1 MKKIVFLS
9 VGRSDYGIMRNIIC
23 ACNKNKKIHL
33 SLIVTGSH
41 LSKKFGNTIEEIKKD
56 KIKNI
61 YKINLSYDT
70 KNIDK
75 TNNYISTLVNKSDQI
90 LKKIRPDFL
99 VTLGDRYEM
108 LAMSLAAFNNN
119 IKIIHFCGGS
129 KTLGAKDDEYRKC
142 ISNLSSYHFVE
153 TNLHKKQLLNYGIDK
168 NTIFVVGAPALENLN
183 KIKFLKKEKLLKNMK
198 IKNYE
203 NNKII
208 IVTYHSETKKKL
220 SDNVKYI
227 NEIISFL
234 KSLKKTII
242 ILTYPNADFGYENI
256 IKIIEKT
263 NFTNFY
269 KYKSLGIKKY
279 FNILK
284 YGNCL
289 IGNSSSG
296 IIESR
301 SFNLPTINL
310 GERQNQRFHNNN
322 VIHCKINKT
331 DLQKSFIK
339 SQSLNF
345 KKKFYYSKD
354 IYRLNYTSS
363 EIADLLIKLN

>member
-1 MKKIVFLS
+1 
-9 VGRSDYGIMRNIIC
+9 
-23 ACNKNKKIHL
+23 
-33 SLIVTGSH
+33 
-41 LSKKFGNTIEEIKKD
+41 
-56 KIKNI
+56 
-61 YKINLSYDT
+61 
-70 KNIDK
+70 
-75 TNNYISTLVNKSDQI
+75 
-90 LKKIRPDFL
+90 
-99 VTLGDRYEM
+99 M

-234 KSLKKTII
+234 KSLKKV
-242 ILTYPNADFGYENI
+242 NN
-256 IKIIEKT
+256 
-263 NFTNFY
+263 
-269 KYKSLGIKKY
+269 Y
-279 FNILK
+279 FNI
-284 YGNCL
+284 
-289 IGNSSSG
+289 
-296 IIESR
+296 
-301 SFNLPTINL
+301 
-310 GERQNQRFHNNN
+310 
-322 VIHCKINKT
+322 
-331 DLQKSFIK
+331 
-339 SQSLNF
+339 
-345 KKKFYYSKD
+345 SKC
-354 IYRLNYTSS
+354 
-363 EIADLLIKLN
+363 

>member
-1 MKKIVFLS
+1 M
-9 VGRSDYGIMRNIIC
+9 
-23 ACNKNKKIHL
+23 
-33 SLIVTGSH
+33 
-41 LSKKFGNTIEEIKKD
+41 
-56 KIKNI
+56 
-61 YKINLSYDT
+61 
-70 KNIDK
+70 
-75 TNNYISTLVNKSDQI
+75 VNKSDQI

-183 KIKFLKKEKLLKNMK
+183 KIKFLKKEKFLKNMK

-284 YGNCL
+284 YGNC
-289 IGNSSSG
+289 NW
-296 IIESR
+296 
-301 SFNLPTINL
+301 
-310 GERQNQRFHNNN
+310 
-322 VIHCKINKT
+322 
-331 DLQKSFIK
+331 
-339 SQSLNF
+339 
-345 KKKFYYSKD
+345 
-354 IYRLNYTSS
+354 
-363 EIADLLIKLN
+363 

>member
-1 MKKIVFLS
+1 
-9 VGRSDYGIMRNIIC
+9 MRNIIC

-208 IVTYHSETKKKL
+208 IVTYHSETKKK
-220 SDNVKYI
+220 
-227 NEIISFL
+227 
-234 KSLKKTII
+234 
-242 ILTYPNADFGYENI
+242 
-256 IKIIEKT
+256 IK
-263 NFTNFY
+263 
-269 KYKSLGIKKY
+269 
-279 FNILK
+279 
-284 YGNCL
+284 
-289 IGNSSSG
+289 
-296 IIESR
+296 R
-301 SFNLPTINL
+301 
-310 GERQNQRFHNNN
+310 
-322 VIHCKINKT
+322 
-331 DLQKSFIK
+331 
-339 SQSLNF
+339 
-345 KKKFYYSKD
+345 
-354 IYRLNYTSS
+354 
-363 EIADLLIKLN
+363 

>member
-9 VGRSDYGIMRNIIC
+9 VGRSDYGIMRNIITT
-23 ACNKNKKIHL
+23 CNQNKKINL

-41 LSKKFGNTIEEIKKD
+41 LSKKFGNTIKEIEKD

-61 YKINLSYDT
+61 YKINLNYDF
-70 KNIDK
+70 KNKDK
-75 TNNYISTLVNKSDQI
+75 TNYHISTLINKTDII
-90 LKKIRPDFL
+90 LKKIKPNF
-99 VTLGDRYEM
+99 VITLGDRYEM

-119 IKIIHFCGGS
+119 IRIVHFCGGS

-153 TNLHKKQLLNYGIDK
+153 TNLHKKQLVNNGIDK
-168 NTIFVVGAPALENLN
+168 SKIFVSGAPALENLK
-183 KIKFLKKEKLLKNMK
+183 KIKFIKKDKLFKNMK
-198 IKNYE
+198 IKNYK

-208 IVTYHSETKKKL
+208 IVTFHSETKKKL
-220 SDNVKYI
+220 SENIIYI
-227 NEIISFL
+227 NELIKFL
-234 KSLKKTII
+234 KSLKNVII
-242 ILTYPNADFGYENI
+242 IMTYPNADFGYENI

-269 KYKSLGIKKY
+269 KYKSLGIEKY

-296 IIESR
+296 IIESK

-310 GERQNQRFHNNN
+310 GERQSQRFHNIN
-322 VIHCKINKT
+322 VIHSKINKT
-331 DLQKSFIK
+331 DLQKKYLK
-339 SQSLNF
+339 SQTIKF
-345 KKKFYYSKD
+345 KKKIFANKD
-354 IYRLNYTSS
+354 IYKLNYTSDK
-363 EIADLLIKLN
+363 IVNLLIKLS